1 MCCSSA
7 VHLSSSRRHL
17 SQSTSYR
24 RDTRR
29 SDVLS
34 LSKVQTSNMIPSQAP
49 LDHSRSENHTQIS
62 EGAVTLSNIETAHTR
77 VLRSKFSPSRL
88 ATHVLLYSMPVS
100 EVLFYPSRFR
110 GDHRLLAYCTRAPP
124 DSNRDSSRIQ
134 TDFFS
139 WPPPAGNIAH
149 LQDLYFVESVD
160 PGLPALP
167 AARISG
173 THRSRRG
180 WG

>member
-1 MCCSSA
+1 MNTPYCSSIETCALSACCGHVLLLGSSLVILHSADSA
-7 VHLSSSRRHL
+7 VVHP
-17 SQSTSYR
+17 SQSTSYG
-24 RDTRR
+24 RDT
-29 SDVLS
+29 SLMNP

-139 WPPPAGNIAH
+139 WPPP
-149 LQDLYFVESVD
+149 
-160 PGLPALP
+160 PGISHIS
-167 AARISG
+167 RICTS
-173 THRSRRG
+173 
-180 WG
+180 